1 MMQWVLAA
9 TRPLVLTMGPL
20 VLTMVFCGLGVFSSC
35 SKDDDNPNW
44 NKVMARG
51 TIYNIKVKQGKTQA
65 SATTV
70 VSTAEAEVTLVE

>member
-1 MMQWVLAA
+1 MA
-9 TRPLVLTMGPL
+9 TNEGTYILTFEYVDP
-20 VLTMVFCGLGVFSSC
+20 
-35 SKDDDNPNW
+35 NNW

-51 TIYNIKVKQGKTQA
+51 IINNIKVKQGKTQG